1 MYPEQTSYERCAKNW
16 NRNSRDMVEDYKNTS
31 LEELLNLFDSATSSY
46 YSSGEAIMPDTD
58 FDELKDYLDEH
69 YGDNPEVRKR
79 IDGIYSDNSNST
91 ESVTDKTV
99 MISLK
104 KIKWERPNA
113 AGEVMT
119 FLGCIGMNK
128 RLKYAPKFDGQS
140 IKVVVENGKAVQ
152 CLTRGGQDV
161 TDKLCEHSDVLKAI
175 ENFPNCRFIHGEL
188 LIKKKVFEKY
198 FGDGEEYSNMRN
210 CVPGI
215 LKRKTPF
222 EIDALLDFVPCTD
235 GVNPLPSSVWKP
247 LQTSAELYNMPK
259 YMEQLRHE
267 DFPYQVDGIVVGY
280 DEPEHVQRVK
290 DNYPLN
296 LVACKFKNKSTQTTV
311 IGIEWSQK
319 KTGSLCPILLVQPTQ
334 LDGSTIQKVNGYN
347 LGLLKQKHCGIGAVI
362 TITKTGDIIP
372 VVCDVLKR
380 SDNFAI
386 PETGVKVSGKHL
398 IAEDNEVS
406 KIYKFILGLRLFA
419 IDGIGPKIAETIGK
433 CCNYDIV
440 ELFNP
445 IHKPEI
451 RDLVGGGA
459 VWDKFQNFYNIKN
472 LYLDQLIE
480 MLQFNGCGKILSHKF
495 ALILMRIDN
504 DIKGI
509 DKTVLMSVCKGAGY
523 QRIAEAQKKL
533 ATFGIK
539 IMKPVVID
547 ESTVTFEMTGSPTGM
562 TKEQFVEKI
571 RTKYPNAIHVTL
583 TKTTKYLVVDSLQ
596 STSGKANKARKYN
609 IKLITYG
616 DALTKGFQ

>member
-1 MYPEQTSYERCAKNW
+1 ML
-16 NRNSRDMVEDYKNTS
+16 EDYKNNS

-58 FDELKDYLDEH
+58 FDELKEYLDEH

-79 IDGIYSDNSNST
+79 IDGIYSDSSNST
-91 ESVTDKTV
+91 ENVTDKTV

-113 AGEVMT
+113 AGEILS
-119 FLGCIGMNK
+119 FLSGN
-128 RLKYAPKFDGQS
+128 RHLNVQYRYAPKFDGQS

-161 TDKLCEHSDVLKAI
+161 TDKLAEHSDVLKAI
-175 ENFPNCRFIHGEL
+175 EAYPDCRFIHGEL
-188 LIKKKVFEKY
+188 LIKKKVFNKY

-235 GVNPLPSSVWKP
+235 GVNPLPSDIWKP
-247 LQTSAELYNMPK
+247 LQTSSELHNLPK
-259 YMEQLRHE
+259 YMDALRS
-267 DFPYQVDGIVVGY
+267 DNFPYQVDGIVVGFC
-280 DEPEHVQRVK
+280 EPDHVQHVK

-296 LVACKFKNKSTQTTV
+296 LVACKFKNKSAQTTV

-319 KTGSLCPILLVQPTQ
+319 KSGTLCPVLSVQPTQ

-347 LGLLKQKHCGIGAVI
+347 LGLLKQKHCGIGSVI

-386 PETGVKVSGKHL
+386 PETGVKVVGKHL
-398 IAEDNEVS
+398 FAEDDEQS
-406 KIYKFILGLRLFA
+406 KIYKFVLGLRLFS

-480 MLQFNGCGKILSHKF
+480 MLQFDGCGKILSHKF
-495 ALILMRIDN
+495 ALILTKADN
-504 DIKGI
+504 NTKGI
-509 DKTVLMSVCKGAGY
+509 DKTVLMSVCKGDGF
-523 QRIAEAQKKL
+523 RKIAESQKKL

-539 IMKPVVID
+539 VLKPIVID
-547 ESTVTFEMTGSPTGM
+547 ETTITFEMTGAPTGY

-609 IKLITYG
+609 IKLITYE